1 MISAK
6 KLRARACALLGAL
19 LLGWLM
25 ANMAY
30 AQLPAPD
37 EETYR
42 IAKQLN
48 CPTCA
53 GRNLADC
60 PTETCAQWK
69 AEIKAQ
75 LDQGRSAQEVLDYFQ
90 ARFGTTVLQE
100 PPKSGSTAPL
110 WAAPIGAALVFLIGA
125 GLAMWRT
132 SQRNAPAAAPTP
144 QADGEDP
151 FVAALERQVRQSE

>member
-1 MISAK
+1 MIFAK
-6 KLRARACALLGAL
+6 TLRALICALLGIL
-19 LLGWLM
+19 MLGWLT
-25 ANMAY
+25 ANVAY
-30 AQLPAPD
+30 AQAPAPD

-75 LDQGRSAQEVLDYFQ
+75 LDQGKSAQEVLDYFQ
-90 ARFGTTVLQE
+90 TRFGPTVLQE
-100 PPKSGSTAPL
+100 PPKSGATAPL
-110 WAAPIGAALVFLIGA
+110 WAAPVGAAIVFLIGA
-125 GLAMWRT
+125 GLVMWRT
-132 SQRNAPAAAPTP
+132 SQRNPPAAPSTP
-144 QADGEDP
+144 QSEGEDP
-151 FVAALERQVRQSE
+151 FVAALEREVRQSE